1 MPRLFTRYTK
11 HPHIP
16 TPRLHTGYTKPPHF
30 QTSSITY
37 QIHEVIIFKLV
48 GYLPDT
54 RSLLIFKLLGYSL
67 VTRSLLI
74 FKHPQLLTR
83 DTKPPHLPTPR
94 LIIPDTPSLLIFKL
108 LGYLPDT
115 RSLLIFK
122 LLLSLNDLVKD
133 VDLLLGQP
141 REVGGGGFHGTHPSR
156 GGWVAGANR
165 LRLKIFPKKL
175 NVNVNNNSRC

>member
-1 MPRLFTRYTK
+1 MVLLTANSVSPSCPGYLPDTRSILIFK
-11 HPHIP
+11 
-16 TPRLHTGYTKPPHF
+16 LLGYTPDTRSLLIFK
-30 QTSSITY
+30 SSITY
-37 QIHEVIIFKLV
+37 QIHEVIIFKIV
-48 GYLPDT
+48 GYLP
-54 RSLLIFKLLGYSL
+54 Y
-67 VTRSLLI
+67 
-74 FKHPQLLTR
+74 
-83 DTKPPHLPTPR
+83 
-94 LIIPDTPSLLIFKL
+94 
-108 LGYLPDT
+108 T